1 MFKKSI
7 FGLSILFLF
16 NSCAVKQISFTE
28 KDWYGFT
35 VKSPDKIAP
44 AKAYAFSD
52 GMVRMYGEDNGYLMT
67 NKSYKNFE
75 LSLDFRWNMDE
86 SLVRAKGKKNSGVM
100 YNIPVDSPDHIW
112 PKGIQFQIKD
122 DSTGDFI
129 FLDSITAKVNGKF
142 IEGGRSVNSFKFIA
156 NENPSGEWNTVLI
169 RSFNGKITQYL
180 NGKLV
185 NQCVEASAT
194 EGKISLNYE
203 GSPIDFRNIKL
214 TTIKK
219 E

>member
-7 FGLSILFLF
+7 FALSTLFLL
-16 NSCAVKQISFTE
+16 NSCAVKQISLTE
-28 KDWYGFT
+28 NDWYTFT
-35 VKSPDKIAP
+35 TKSTDKIAP
-44 AKAYAFSD
+44 SKGYEFSN
-52 GMVRMYGEDNGYLMT
+52 GMVRMYGDVNGYLMT

-75 LSLDFRWNMDE
+75 LSLEFKWNMDE
-86 SLVRAKGKKNSGVM
+86 NVAKAKGKKNSGVM

-129 FLDSITAKVNGKF
+129 FLDSITAIVNGKF
-142 IEGGRSVNSFKFIA
+142 IEGGQSVNSFKFMA
-156 NENPSGEWNTVLI
+156 NENPSGEWNTILI

-180 NGKLV
+180 NGKIV
-185 NQCVEASAT
+185 NECTDTSAR

-203 GSPIDFRNIKL
+203 GSPIDFKNIQI
-214 TTIKK
+214 TNIRKK
-219 E
+219 